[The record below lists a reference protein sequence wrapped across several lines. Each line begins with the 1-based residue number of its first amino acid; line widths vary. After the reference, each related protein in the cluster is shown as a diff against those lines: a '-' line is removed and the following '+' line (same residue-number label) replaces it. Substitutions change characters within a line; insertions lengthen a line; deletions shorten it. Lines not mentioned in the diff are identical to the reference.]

1 MPRTLDRDRD
11 FAEILGGRKLFCQDG
26 FLFLPNGEEFTDS
39 VINPGDESEV
49 PPAGTDIN
57 PDRDRSGPHLEPAQ
71 SEPEPVLTKSGEPA
85 KVDPDDM
92 RLANNRAL
100 KVQMEAFGQEWKG
113 VAHAR
118 KYLGIDQ

>member
-26 FLFLPNGEEFTDS
+26 FLFLPNGEEFTGS

-49 PPAGTDIN
+49 PPAGADIN
-57 PDRDRSGPHLEPAQ
+57 PDRDRSGPHLEPGGLAKPNDTRDEGTSTEQ
-71 SEPEPVLTKSGEPA
+71 PAEPVLTKSGEPA

-92 RLANNRAL
+92 RL
-100 KVQMEAFGQEWKG
+100 
-113 VAHAR
+113 
-118 KYLGIDQ
+118 